1 MSLVYIYFIL
11 AIATGMTAVY
21 EILTPVMQLRISE
34 GFYIE
39 NKFIMYLVFFILTVI
54 LAPAVFLS
62 CVIPSMGDKFKSSLY
77 DGLFDKD

>member
-11 AIATGMTAVY
+11 AITTGMTAVY
-21 EILTPVMQLRISE
+21 EILTPVMQRRISE
-34 GFYIE
+34 GFHIE
-39 NKFIMYLVFFILTVI
+39 NKFIMYLIFFVLTVI